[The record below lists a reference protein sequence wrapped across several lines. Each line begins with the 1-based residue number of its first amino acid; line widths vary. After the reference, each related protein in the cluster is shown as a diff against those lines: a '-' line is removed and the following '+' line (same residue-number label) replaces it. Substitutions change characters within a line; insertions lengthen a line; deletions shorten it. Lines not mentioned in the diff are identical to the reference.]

1 MSLVGDIW
9 IVSALVPG
17 LGLALCLYCTTVGHR
32 QYADK
37 LIMPSN
43 VVVRKWQKDAV
54 YYTNQHFSSP
64 CNALDVS
71 PFPIY
76 LH

>member
-1 MSLVGDIW
+1 MIDTVTDMSLLGDIW

-32 QYADK
+32 QCADE
-37 LIMPSN
+37 LIMLPN

-54 YYTNQHFSSP
+54 
-64 CNALDVS
+64 
-71 PFPIY
+71 
-76 LH
+76 